1 VPTATNHQPAP
12 TPPVNLDA
20 QRQEAKLQAE
30 LQKLGIKVD
39 SMAPAPMA
47 VDAPLSQSVIS
58 QAPPQAASEPA
69 PATTPN
75 LTSVTPEPT
84 KVAAPYDWEGER
96 KRIEK
101 QMSDARAALAPA
113 LQRAALAEKKIAERD
128 EVLNTLMGR
137 FEALERKLSEPTPTP
152 ARPLY
157 DPSLDDDFASM
168 NPEVAERL
176 ARVSSGFDQ
185 KLQETNRRHEQ
196 EMQKLKEA
204 EAARE
209 REMQEA
215 NFRDFHAR
223 WWSAFRAIHPDAED
237 YAPGQPK
244 GQAFWEW
251 SQGQN
256 QTYQKALATPLEFD
270 PLFVAK
276 ILTEYKDASN
286 PAPNA
291 RTPIADL
298 ANPSLMGGTPIAMQQ
313 QVPPTLLRDDE
324 MKNIYTLVDRALRN
338 GNRAEAARLEDGY
351 KATLAYYSSQ
361 QR

>member
-1 VPTATNHQPAP
+1 MPTATSHQPTP

-20 QRQEAKLQAE
+20 QRQQAKLDAE
-30 LQKLGIKVD
+30 LSKLGIKVD
-39 SMAPAPMA
+39 SMAPVPAPSE
-47 VDAPLSQSVIS
+47 APLSQSVIS
-58 QAPPQAASEPA
+58 QAPPQFANEPA
-69 PATTPN
+69 PAPAQQ
-75 LTSVTPEPT
+75 LTSVPPDSTRVE
-84 KVAAPYDWEGER
+84 APYDWEGER

-101 QMSDARAALAPA
+101 QMSDARSALAPA

-137 FEALERKLSEPTPTP
+137 FEALERKLTEPPP
-152 ARPLY
+152 ALARPLY

-185 KLQETNRRHEQ
+185 KLQETTRRHEE
-196 EMQKLKEA
+196 EMRKLKEA
-204 EAARE
+204 EAERE
-209 REMQEA
+209 RERQEGQ
-215 NFRDFHAR
+215 FRDFHTR
-223 WWSAFRAIHPDAED
+223 WWAAFRAVHPDSED

-256 QTYQKALATPLEFD
+256 QTYQQALAEPLKFD
-270 PLFVAK
+270 PRFVAK
-276 ILTEYKDASN
+276 ILTEFKDASN

-313 QVPPTLLRDDE
+313 QAPPSLLRDDE
-324 MKNIYTLVDRALRN
+324 MKNIYTLVDRALRS
-338 GNRAEAARLEDGY
+338 GNRGEAARLEDGY
-351 KATLAYYSSQ
+351 KATLAYYSQ